1 MQIISFSVIELF
13 NSFSYHFEIDE
24 DQKVFMLTGPNG
36 YGKTTIL
43 TIINNLSKLNL
54 EYFYELP
61 FKSIE
66 INFEEEQR
74 LTIESVFFK
83 NEQMNFIVAEDNEVD
98 IEKEVAFRWFEKKK
112 EITKLVL
119 NKKNLNK
126 AHRSYNYEHYYRESF
141 QLLSNTKEY
150 RNGNDL
156 MQKYAI
162 IAKEQNQEQFL
173 LILKSISTLFLPAN
187 RIYVNKRNEDKE
199 SNAEVMIYKVAE
211 SLKKKM
217 QETFLNYFRQSDKG
231 SKELIEKLLESDK
244 KYTRE
249 EYEEKAVSLKNKL
262 IALKSFNLYVDK
274 DIRPYQE
281 DKKQILSV
289 YLDELANKIEVYTE
303 LAKRLTLFSSL
314 LENKK
319 FINKKVVFNRSSGL
333 RAISNDGSILELDKL
348 SSGEQNEIIM
358 LYHFIFEINEGMIV
372 LIDEPENSLH
382 VAWQSMFL
390 NDIKQIAEGID
401 VQFIIATHSPQ
412 LIGNNWDKCFDL
424 YECLEA

>member
-54 EYFYELP
+54 EYFYVLP

-74 LTIESVFFK
+74 LTIESIFSLK

-98 IEKEVAFRWFEKKK
+98 IEKEVAFRWFEKNK

-141 QLLSNTKEY
+141 QLLKNTREN

-187 RIYVNKRNEDKE
+187 RIYVNKWNEDKE
-199 SNAEVMIYKVAE
+199 SNAEVMICKVAE

-217 QETFLNYFRQSDKG
+217 HL
-231 SKELIEKLLESDK
+231 
-244 KYTRE
+244 
-249 EYEEKAVSLKNKL
+249 
-262 IALKSFNLYVDK
+262 
-274 DIRPYQE
+274 
-281 DKKQILSV
+281 
-289 YLDELANKIEVYTE
+289 
-303 LAKRLTLFSSL
+303 
-314 LENKK
+314 
-319 FINKKVVFNRSSGL
+319 
-333 RAISNDGSILELDKL
+333 
-348 SSGEQNEIIM
+348 
-358 LYHFIFEINEGMIV
+358 
-372 LIDEPENSLH
+372 
-382 VAWQSMFL
+382 
-390 NDIKQIAEGID
+390 
-401 VQFIIATHSPQ
+401 
-412 LIGNNWDKCFDL
+412 
-424 YECLEA
+424 